1 MIDRTEKPKIP
12 SNFAKRT
19 ARFNEFHCK
28 RNQGVH
34 QVLEIGEFSIYYAK
48 FSDLRSVAYEYF
60 LFTRGASFK
69 IFSGNVTP
77 FSCY

>member
-1 MIDRTEKPKIP
+1 MRSAKMIDRTEKPKIP

-19 ARFNEFHCK
+19 AQFNEFHCK

-48 FSDLRSVAYEYF
+48 FSD
-60 LFTRGASFK
+60 
-69 IFSGNVTP
+69 
-77 FSCY
+77 